1 MDQIKI
7 RVNRTTLF
15 INDSNNIV
23 GEIYIEKNGHSFFP
37 EEKWTDFVVVIL
49 SWWTKKLRYFEY
61 AKVGEKTVFD
71 FMDGPL
77 LLRLKKVNEHEVNL
91 IGVKRN
97 LINDEMLFEA
107 QTQFDDLKMN
117 VVKVSKSVI
126 GYAKLKGWEDN
137 ELVNLHNEIKSLF
150 K

>member
-1 MDQIKI
+1 M
-7 RVNRTTLF
+7 
-15 INDSNNIV
+15 
-23 GEIYIEKNGHSFFP
+23 
-37 EEKWTDFVVVIL
+37 
-49 SWWTKKLRYFEY
+49 
-61 AKVGEKTVFD
+61 
-71 FMDGPL
+71 
-77 LLRLKKVNEHEVNL
+77 RLKKVNEHEVNL
-91 IGVKRN
+91 IGIKRN

-117 VVKVSKSVI
+117 LVKVSKSVI